1 MNSIQTLNNQ
11 RRLIAL
17 KQGSPGYT
25 WQPGATAAS
34 ATAEI
39 NVETQFPLAQK
50 YAPLDC
56 IEIINNETANQITVS
71 INGRPT
77 VAAKSWTLPAKTIR
91 IVDDDLGICTVHMT
105 NNGGAIT
112 TAGSIIIK
120 LKRKPL
126 TEDMLARM
134 RL

>member
-1 MNSIQTLNNQ
+1 MNQIQTLNTQ
-11 RRLIAL
+11 RRLTAL
-17 KQGSPGYT
+17 KRGSPGYI
-25 WQPGATAAS
+25 WQPGATAAG

-39 NVETQFPLAQK
+39 NVETQFPKAQK

-56 IEIINNETANQITVS
+56 IEIINNETANPITVS
-71 INGRPT
+71 INGRPDA
-77 VAAKSWTLPAKTIR
+77 AAKSWALPAKTIR
-91 IVDDDLGICTVHMT
+91 IVDDDLGIFTVHMT

-112 TAGSIIIK
+112 TAGAVIIK

-134 RL
+134 RI